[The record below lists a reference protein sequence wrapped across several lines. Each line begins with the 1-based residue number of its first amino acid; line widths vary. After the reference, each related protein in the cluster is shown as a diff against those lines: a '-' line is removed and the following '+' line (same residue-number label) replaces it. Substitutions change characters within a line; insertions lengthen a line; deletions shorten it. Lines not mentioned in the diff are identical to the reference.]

1 MLGKV
6 RYYMNKMNF
15 KNGVKEWILSIQHL
29 FAMFG
34 ATVLVPLLV
43 GINPSVAILT
53 AGLGTLIFHLCTK
66 GKVPAFLG
74 SSFAF
79 IAPII
84 SVSTMYGFE
93 YVQGSVIVVGLAY
106 ALMSFLVYKVG
117 AKRISKFLPPH
128 IVGAMIIIIGLTLIP
143 SAITNVQT
151 HISIATITLAV
162 SLLITFFGK
171 GFLKQLGI
179 LMGVIVGYLLALWVG
194 LVDTSIITNASLFS
208 NPITFTVPKFG
219 LDAMMII
226 VPLAICTILE
236 HIGDI
241 TTNGTVVGKDFVK
254 DPGLHR
260 TLLGDGLA
268 TAMAGLFGSV
278 PNTTYGENTS
288 LLAITKNYN
297 PKLLR
302 RTSIIAIVLSFI
314 GVFGAIL
321 QSVPACVIGG
331 ISLQLY
337 CMIAWI
343 GVKNIKD
350 NKSYVNP
357 YKVAVILVMLV
368 IGLGNLIGL
377 NFSIALGSVTLS
389 GLSLAGV
396 IGIILNAI
404 LMRFDRKAK

>member
-1 MLGKV
+1 M
-6 RYYMNKMNF
+6 
-15 KNGVKEWILSIQHL
+15 KNLKEWILSIQHL

-43 GINPSVAILT
+43 GINPSIAILT
-53 AGLGTLIFHLCTK
+53 AGIGTLIFHLCTK
-66 GKVPAFLG
+66 GKVPVFLG

-79 IAPII
+79 ITPII
-84 SVSTMYGFE
+84 TISTMYNDYS
-93 YVQGSVIVVGLAY
+93 YVQGGIIVVGLIY
-106 ALMSFLVYKVG
+106 ALMSFIAYKIGVD
-117 AKRISKFLPPH
+117 KINKILPSH
-128 IVGAMIIIIGLTLIP
+128 VVGAMIIVIGLSLVP
-143 SAITNVQT
+143 SAVTNIQT
-151 HISIATITLAV
+151 NSMVALATLGI

-171 GFLKQLGI
+171 GFIKQLGI
-179 LMGVIVGYLLALWVG
+179 LIGVICGYLLSLYLG
-194 LVDTSIITNASLFS
+194 IVDISVIQNASLIALPTLS
-208 NPITFTVPKFG
+208 LPKFS
-219 LDAMMII
+219 LEAIMVIA
-226 VPLAICTILE
+226 PLSLCTLCE

-260 TLLGDGLA
+260 TILGDGLA
-268 TAMAGLFGSV
+268 TLVAGLLGSV

-302 RTSIIAIVLSFI
+302 RTAIIAIVLSFI

-350 NKSYVNP
+350 NKSYKSIKKLIVI
-357 YKVAVILVMLV
+357 AVILIV
-368 IGLGNLIGL
+368 G
-377 NFSIALGSVTLS
+377 LS
-389 GLSLAGV
+389 GLTITLGSIAISGLALAVIVGV
-396 IGIILNAI
+396 ILN
-404 LMRFDRKAK
+404 LVLNHKDM

>member
-1 MLGKV
+1 
-6 RYYMNKMNF
+6 MNKMNF
-15 KNGVKEWILSIQHL
+15 KKGMKDWILSIQHL

-53 AGLGTLIFHLCTK
+53 AGIGTLIFHLCTK

-84 SVSTMYGFE
+84 SVSSMYGFE
-93 YVQGSVIVVGLAY
+93 YVQGSVIVVGLVY
-106 ALMSFLVYKVG
+106 TLMSYLVYKVG
-117 AKRISKFLPPH
+117 TERISKFLPPH

-143 SAITNVQT
+143 SAIANVQT
-151 HISIATITLAV
+151 HILVATITLVV
-162 SLLITFFGK
+162 SLLITFLGK
-171 GFLKQLGI
+171 GFFKQLGI
-179 LMGVIVGYLLALWVG
+179 LMGVIVGYLLALWLG
-194 LVDTSIITNASLFS
+194 LVDTSIIANASLFS
-208 NPITFTVPKFG
+208 NPIQFTVPKFG
-219 LDAMMII
+219 LDAMLII

-241 TTNGTVVGKDFVK
+241 TTNGTVVGKNFVK
-254 DPGLHR
+254 EPGLHR

-268 TAMAGLFGSV
+268 TAMAGLLGSV

-288 LLAITKNYN
+288 LLAITKNYD

-314 GVFGAIL
+314 GIFGAVL

-337 CMIAWI
+337 CMIGFI

-350 NKSYVNP
+350 SESYKSIKNII
-357 YKVAVILVMLV
+357 VITVMLL
-368 IGLGNLIGL
+368 IGLGNLVGL

-389 GLSLAGV
+389 GLSLAGIV
-396 IGIILNAI
+396 GILLNAI
-404 LMRFDRKAK
+404 LMKLDKKAE

>member
-1 MLGKV
+1 M
-6 RYYMNKMNF
+6 
-15 KNGVKEWILSIQHL
+15 KNLNVKKEMKEWILSIQHL

-34 ATVLVPLLV
+34 ATVLVPILV

-53 AGLGTLIFHLCTK
+53 AGLGTLIFHLCAK

-79 IAPII
+79 ITPII
-84 SVSTMYGFE
+84 TVSASLGYQ
-93 YVQGSVIVVGLAY
+93 YVQGAVIVVGLLY
-106 ALMSFLVYKVG
+106 ALMSLLIYKVG
-117 AKRISKFLPPH
+117 ADRITKYLPHH
-128 IVGAMIIIIGLTLIP
+128 IVGAMIIIIGLTLVP
-143 SAITNVQT
+143 SVITNIQTHLFVAIT
-151 HISIATITLAV
+151 TLAI
-162 SLLITFFGK
+162 SLSITFFGK

-179 LMGVIVGYLLALWVG
+179 LIGVIGGYLLALGLG
-194 LVDTSIITNASLFS
+194 LVDTSIITNANLFV
-208 NPITFTVPKFG
+208 NPINFTVPKFS
-219 LDAMMII
+219 LEAIMII
-226 VPLAICTILE
+226 VPVAVCTILE

-241 TTNGTVVGKDFVK
+241 TTNGTVVGKNFIK
-254 DPGLHR
+254 EPGLHR
-260 TLLGDGLA
+260 TLLGDGIA
-268 TAMAGLFGSV
+268 TAVAGLLGSV

-302 RTSIIAIVLSFI
+302 RTAIIAIVLSFVGI
-314 GVFGAIL
+314 VGAIL

-350 NKSYVNP
+350 NKSYLDP
-357 YKVAVILVMLV
+357 TKLAVIIVMLF
-368 IGLGNLIGL
+368 IGLGNLIGM
-377 NFSIALGSVTLS
+377 NFSLAIGSVTLS

-396 IGIILNAI
+396 IGIMLNAI
-404 LMRFDRKAK
+404 IMKLKK

>member
-1 MLGKV
+1 M
-6 RYYMNKMNF
+6 
-15 KNGVKEWILSIQHL
+15 KNLKEWILSIQHL

-43 GINPSVAILT
+43 GINPSIAILT
-53 AGLGTLIFHLCTK
+53 AGIGTLIFHLCTK
-66 GKVPAFLG
+66 GKVPVFLG

-79 IAPII
+79 ITPII
-84 SVSTMYGFE
+84 TISTMYNDYS
-93 YVQGSVIVVGLAY
+93 YVQGGIIVVGLIY
-106 ALMSFLVYKVG
+106 ALMSFVVYK
-117 AKRISKFLPPH
+117 ISVDKINKILPSH
-128 IVGAMIIIIGLTLIP
+128 VVGAMIIVIGLSLVP
-143 SAITNVQT
+143 SAVTNIQT
-151 HISIATITLAV
+151 NSMVALATLGI

-171 GFLKQLGI
+171 GFIKQLGI
-179 LMGVIVGYLLALWVG
+179 LIGVVCGYLLSLCLG
-194 LVDTSIITNASLFS
+194 IVDTSVIQNASLIALPTLS
-208 NPITFTVPKFG
+208 LPKFS
-219 LDAMMII
+219 LEAIMII
-226 VPLAICTILE
+226 APLSLCTLCE

-254 DPGLHR
+254 DPGLHK
-260 TLLGDGLA
+260 TILGDGLA
-268 TAMAGLFGSV
+268 TLVAGLLGSV

-302 RTSIIAIVLSFI
+302 RTAIIAIVLSFI

-350 NKSYVNP
+350 NKSYKSIKKLIVIT
-357 YKVAVILVMLV
+357 VILIV
-368 IGLGNLIGL
+368 GLSGL
-377 NFSIALGSVTLS
+377 TITLGSVAIS
-389 GLSLAGV
+389 GLALAVIVGV
-396 IGIILNAI
+396 ILN
-404 LMRFDRKAK
+404 LVLNHKDM

>member
-1 MLGKV
+1 
-6 RYYMNKMNF
+6 MNKMNF
-15 KNGVKEWILSIQHL
+15 KKGMKDWILSIQHL

-53 AGLGTLIFHLCTK
+53 AGIGTLIFHLCTK

-84 SVSTMYGFE
+84 SVSSMYGFE
-93 YVQGSVIVVGLAY
+93 YVQGSVIVVGLVY
-106 ALMSFLVYKVG
+106 TLMSYLVYKVG
-117 AKRISKFLPPH
+117 TERISKFLPPH

-151 HISIATITLAV
+151 HILVATITLVV
-162 SLLITFFGK
+162 SLLITFLGK
-171 GFLKQLGI
+171 GFFKQLGI
-179 LMGVIVGYLLALWVG
+179 LMGVIVGYLLALWLG
-194 LVDTSIITNASLFS
+194 LVDTSIIANASLFS
-208 NPITFTVPKFG
+208 NPIQFTVPKFG
-219 LDAMMII
+219 LDAMLII

-241 TTNGTVVGKDFVK
+241 TTNGTVVGKNFVK
-254 DPGLHR
+254 EPGLHR

-268 TAMAGLFGSV
+268 TAMAGLLGSV

-288 LLAITKNYN
+288 LLAITKNYD

-314 GVFGAIL
+314 GIFGAVL

-337 CMIAWI
+337 CMIGFI

-350 NKSYVNP
+350 SESYKSIKNII
-357 YKVAVILVMLV
+357 VITVMLL
-368 IGLGNLIGL
+368 IGLGNLVGL

-389 GLSLAGV
+389 GLSLAGIV
-396 IGIILNAI
+396 GILLNAI
-404 LMRFDRKAK
+404 LMKLDKKAE

>member
-1 MLGKV
+1 M
-6 RYYMNKMNF
+6 
-15 KNGVKEWILSIQHL
+15 KNLKEWILSIQHL

-43 GINPSVAILT
+43 GINPSIAILT
-53 AGLGTLIFHLCTK
+53 AGIGTLIFHLCTK
-66 GKVPAFLG
+66 GKVPVFLG

-79 IAPII
+79 ITPII
-84 SVSTMYGFE
+84 TISTMYNDYS
-93 YVQGSVIVVGLAY
+93 YVQGGIIVVGLIY
-106 ALMSFLVYKVG
+106 ALMSFIVYKIGVD
-117 AKRISKFLPPH
+117 KINKILPSH
-128 IVGAMIIIIGLTLIP
+128 VVGAMIIVIGLSLVP
-143 SAITNVQT
+143 SAVTNIQT
-151 HISIATITLAV
+151 NSMVALATLGI

-171 GFLKQLGI
+171 GFIKQLGI
-179 LMGVIVGYLLALWVG
+179 LIGVVCGYLLSLCLG
-194 LVDTSIITNASLFS
+194 IVDTSVIQNASLIALPTLS
-208 NPITFTVPKFG
+208 LPKFS
-219 LDAMMII
+219 LEAIMVIA
-226 VPLAICTILE
+226 PLSLCTLCE

-260 TLLGDGLA
+260 TILGDGLA
-268 TAMAGLFGSV
+268 TLVAGLLGSV

-302 RTSIIAIVLSFI
+302 RTAMIAIVLSFI
-314 GVFGAIL
+314 GIFGAVL

-350 NKSYVNP
+350 NKSYKSIKKLIVI
-357 YKVAVILVMLV
+357 AVILIVGLSGFTITLGSIAISGLALAV
-368 IGLGNLIGL
+368 IVGVILNLIL
-377 NFSIALGSVTLS
+377 NHKD
-389 GLSLAGV
+389 
-396 IGIILNAI
+396 
-404 LMRFDRKAK
+404 M